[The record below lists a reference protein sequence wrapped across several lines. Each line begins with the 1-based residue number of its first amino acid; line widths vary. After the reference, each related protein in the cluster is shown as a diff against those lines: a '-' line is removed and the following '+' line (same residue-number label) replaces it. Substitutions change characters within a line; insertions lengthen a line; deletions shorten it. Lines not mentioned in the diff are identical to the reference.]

1 MLRRRA
7 ELINVNTTDF
17 QKLLDKFEGDFNNL
31 YLLNYLI
38 SLNQK
43 NITTNYQKIKERLN
57 MSIYKQKKSLDYL
70 KERNMINY
78 SKKGQTKDKR
88 IIITLNMKNED
99 VRYLK
104 EVNSMKK
111 QTLLPFLGQ
120 PDKTDELSKHPVMM
134 YPFKINGNNPQT
146 ILDYSMQKFLQAKF
160 ELIDWDKVTNRDLAG
175 VFMQIGQHHRD
186 LRLYELKKINW
197 AGTVINKMMNSR
209 DCLKKKDFLVIARKF
224 INTYEQEYMNGSGLN
239 WGFIHKHITFRDKIL
254 DKIEKEL
261 YTKSSSEQAAEMPD
275 FF

>member
-1 MLRRRA
+1 MKNPTDMLIIYKKFKGNYEA
-7 ELINVNTTDF
+7 IP
-17 QKLLDKFEGDFNNL
+17 LLF
-31 YLLNYLI
+31 YLLNFKNKQI
-38 SLNQK
+38 ELNQQEIK
-43 NITTNYQKIKERLN
+43 SEIGITK
-57 MSIYKQKKSLDYL
+57 YKQKQILEYL
-70 KERNMINY
+70 KEKDIVNY
-78 SKKGQTKDKR
+78 FKKGQTKDKK
-88 IIITLNMKNED
+88 IVITLNMKNED
-99 VRYLK
+99 VQYLK
-104 EVNSMKK
+104 EVNKMKK

-120 PDKTDELSKHPVMM
+120 PDKTQELADHPVMM

-160 ELIDWDKVTNRDLAG
+160 ELIGWDKVTKRDLAG
-175 VFMQIGQHHRD
+175 VFMLIGQHHRD
-186 LRLYELKKINW
+186 LRFYELKKINW
-197 AGTVINKMMNSR
+197 AGTVINGMMNSR
-209 DCLKKKDFLVIARKF
+209 DCLKKEDFLVIARKF

>member
-1 MLRRRA
+1 
-7 ELINVNTTDF
+7 LINVNTTDF

>member
-1 MLRRRA
+1 LLRRRA

-43 NITTNYQKIKERLN
+43 SITTNYQKIKERLN

-134 YPFKINGNNPQT
+134 YSFKINGNNPQT